1 MGNYTD
7 YFPAA
12 SGGGG
17 VCPTYAIHTNCTG
30 WVPPRDGCVL
40 FHIFGA
46 GSGGKSQ
53 AYDGGGA
60 GAYIRKAESVTTS
73 QCYCALIGTSAIP
86 NGSYTM
92 ICQIGG
98 GWCMVAHG
106 ACCYFGGMPC
116 YFGATPNGTNE
127 TYTCGGCG
135 GAGGG
140 GGGAVHIFGDPGTSG
155 YTGGSNSGCG
165 GGGGGAGVGGTG
177 ANARAYCCGVV
188 PGGGGGSG
196 DSAHTAANLNDGSG
210 QYTSASQGGQPLWI
224 IDTPFANMF
233 KWVPCWGEGGSI
245 RQTGNPYW
253 TDCRGLGL
261 GYSVTPGIG
270 GGGSGG
276 GYCWGGQHAG
286 PFAGGGAGNSQASGG
301 GPGGMGGFPGG
312 GAGGAYWN
320 CCFCTRGGDGAIFI
334 EYLEV

>member
-53 AYDGGGA
+53 ANCGGGA

-73 QCYCALIGTSAIP
+73 QCYCTLIGTSAIP

-98 GWCMVAHG
+98 GWCMRANG
-106 ACCYFGGMPC
+106 GCCDCGGLPE

-127 TYTCGGCG
+127 TYTCGGP
-135 GAGGG
+135 GASQG
-140 GGGAVHIFGDPGTSG
+140 GGGAVHIFGSPGTTG
-155 YTGGSNSGCG
+155 YQGGANSGCG
-165 GGGGGAGVGGTG
+165 GGGGGAGVGGNG
-177 ANARAYCCGVV
+177 GNARNYCCGVI

-196 DSAHTAANLNDGSG
+196 DAANSYASLNDGAGKDTTFSHAG
-210 QYTSASQGGQPLWI
+210 QGLWI
-224 IDTPFANMF
+224 IDTPYADMF
-233 KWVPCWGEGGSI
+233 KWVPCWGGGGSI
-245 RQTGNPYW
+245 SQAGNSYWNTPCSTGQ
-253 TDCRGLGL
+253 
-261 GYSVTPGIG
+261 GYFEHAGIG

-276 GYCWGGQHAG
+276 VACLSGQPGGA
-286 PFAGGGAGNSQASGG
+286 FGGGGGVCASNSGS
-301 GPGGMGGFPGG
+301 GGMGGFPGG
-312 GAGGAYWN
+312 GAGGSYWN
-320 CCFCTRGGDGAIFI
+320 CCFCTRGGDGVIFV
-334 EYLEV
+334 EYMEV